1 MNDKLEEL
9 INLYQKSDK
18 KKWLYDHSN
27 LILCDDKEEG
37 NYTITIGVVESDGNY
52 YEFLFIDNKESLLF
66 KGLLYDTNDI
76 NKLNYDYFKND
87 LNNYNMNKL
96 IEKYNEILKENF
108 C

>member
-37 NYTITIGVVESDGNY
+37 NYTITIGVVESDGN
-52 YEFLFIDNKESLLF
+52 
-66 KGLLYDTNDI
+66 
-76 NKLNYDYFKND
+76 
-87 LNNYNMNKL
+87 
-96 IEKYNEILKENF
+96 
-108 C
+108 